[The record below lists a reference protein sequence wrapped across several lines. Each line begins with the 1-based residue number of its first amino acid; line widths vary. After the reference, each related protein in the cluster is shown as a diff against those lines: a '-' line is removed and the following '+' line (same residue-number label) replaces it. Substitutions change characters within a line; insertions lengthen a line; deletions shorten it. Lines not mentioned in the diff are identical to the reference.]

1 MCSACQ
7 GTGWVQELLPG
18 GFTASKRCLCRQI
31 GQGMPKHD
39 RLRVPPRFADATFDN
54 FSAGDHARESQT
66 YNVLTA
72 AMWRGRRFA
81 DDYPTGPS
89 NGLLFHGGTMQRQT
103 HLAVATLKRL
113 ADRGFSCLF
122 VDYQHLLQVL
132 QRRFEDGA
140 DELEETASL
149 VNSVD
154 VLLIESLGERR
165 PTDWAL
171 DTIYAIIKNR
181 YHNKMGLL
189 ATTGL
194 PLATAAFGIEPGPQA
209 TYGTARSEDTLAQR
223 IGRQC
228 FEMLDS
234 ICVKVPVAVPKSE
247 QRSQSRTA
255 TTRAHRIA
263 LKAE

>member
-1 MCSACQ
+1 MCSECRD
-7 GTGWVQELLPG
+7 TGWLQVQLPG
-18 GFTASKRCLCRQI
+18 GFTASKRCHCRQI
-31 GQGMPKHD
+31 GQGLPKYGQ
-39 RLRVPPRFADATFDN
+39 LRIPPRFADATFDN
-54 FSAGDHARESQT
+54 FSAGDLDQDPDQYHT
-66 YNVLTA
+66 LTA
-72 AMWRGRRFA
+72 AYMKGRDFA
-81 DDYPTGPS
+81 KGFPVES
-89 NGLLFHGGTMQRQT
+89 SKGLLFHGGTMQRQT

-122 VDYQHLLQVL
+122 FDYQFLLQVL
-132 QRRFEDGA
+132 QSRSENGD
-140 DELEETASL
+140 DEREETASL

-171 DTIYAIIKNR
+171 DTIYSIIKHR

-194 PLATAAFGIEPGPQA
+194 PLASAAFGIEPGRQA
-209 TYGTARSEDTLAQR
+209 QYASARSEDTLAQR

-234 ICVKVPVAVPKSE
+234 ICVNVPVAVPALE
-247 QRSQSRTA
+247 RRSQSRTA
-255 TTRAHRIA
+255 ATRKYKVD
-263 LKAE
+263 LKAG